1 MTTHITFSSAFNVY
15 NRTEPQITRKF
26 ILEEQKMCF
35 LSWLFGGKGADEMT
49 EEDELMLWMM
59 LDEEEEDEK

>member
-1 MTTHITFSSAFNVY
+1 MNLPVFLDTNARRMST
-15 NRTEPQITRKF
+15 TEPQKTRKF

>member
-1 MTTHITFSSAFNVY
+1 MGTTGAQILQNFNVGG
-15 NRTEPQITRKF
+15 T
-26 ILEEQKMCF
+26 KMCF
-35 LSWLFGGKGADEMT
+35 LRWLFGGKGADDMT

>member
-1 MTTHITFSSAFNVY
+1 MNLPVFLDTKARRMNI
-15 NRTEPQITRKF
+15 TEPRITRKF
-26 ILEEQKMCF
+26 ILEEKMCF

-49 EEDELMLWMM
+49 EEDELVLWMM